1 MKNFKN
7 TVAAFTM
14 MVVMGFGA
22 TMANAGLLVSDR
34 GINTCT
40 EKADD
45 KTDLGGIIISDLGG
59 IIISDLTGI
68 IVAGRTDGII
78 VLGRSTPDAPVS
90 CQGN

>member
-40 EKADD
+40 VDD
-45 KTDLGGIIISDLGG
+45 KTDLGGILVSDLGG
-59 IIISDLTGI
+59 LIVSDLTGI
-68 IVAGRTDGII
+68 IVLGRTDGII
-78 VLGRSTPDAPVS
+78 VLGRGTPDTPAACES
-90 CQGN
+90 K